1 MLKVLW
7 DRDGQSGAELGA
19 RLLLDSATIT
29 GVVDRLEAAEMV
41 ERRGDGRDRRVHRLF
56 LTDRARA
63 LQQPL
68 EDAMDQLNAEVRDA
82 LACRSPR
89 PCGPACAA
97 WAEPTTGRASMF
109 DTKIAVVVRDDLAVW
124 QKLNVTA
131 FLTSGIVGANQG
143 LLGERY
149 EDAAGNTYN
158 ALMVQ
163 PMIVMTA
170 DAAGLRTIYR
180 RAMDRRARFSLYIED
195 MFRTGHDA
203 ANRAAVKQYRPDE
216 MTVVGL
222 AVREDRKTVDKITK
236 GAKLHG

>member
-1 MLKVLW
+1 
-7 DRDGQSGAELGA
+7 
-19 RLLLDSATIT
+19 
-29 GVVDRLEAAEMV
+29 
-41 ERRGDGRDRRVHRLF
+41 
-56 LTDRARA
+56 
-63 LQQPL
+63 
-68 EDAMDQLNAEVRDA
+68 
-82 LACRSPR
+82 
-89 PCGPACAA
+89 
-97 WAEPTTGRASMF
+97 MF

-170 DAAGLRTIYR
+170 DATGLRTIYR